1 MNFLPEFVEGEEE
14 DFFAQFEKV
23 AKFRKWQKA
32 EWAML
37 LQIKLKGKQEKPMRA

>member
-23 AKFRKWQKA
+23 AKLMGQVCFAFSVMYCTFIHHK
-32 EWAML
+32 L
-37 LQIKLKGKQEKPMRA
+37 LFNH